1 MTLSMDNL
9 WISLGI
15 NSERRLYKN
24 PGLFLS
30 PNIPAYP
37 QFLSIPS
44 QALVSDTTRSY
55 TAYPQP
61 LQPLIIIVVK
71 KKNINYIIK
80 RPSTWTSKLSS
91 ARGIS

>member
-15 NSERRLYKN
+15 NSERHLYKK

-30 PNIPAYP
+30 PSIPAYP
-37 QFLSIPS
+37 QFLSTLP
-44 QALVSDTTRSY
+44 QAIVSDTARRY
-55 TAYPQP
+55 PAYPQP

-71 KKNINYIIK
+71 KKNINYIVK
-80 RPSTWTSKLSS
+80 VPFTSAFNNSPVRS
-91 ARGIS
+91 IS